1 MKDFLFWFSRTAFGK
16 WWCEGNIH
24 PDYVADRFG
33 DLVIVAVVVVFVLV
47 VCFSKKVRNAFFP
60 K

>member
-24 PDYVADRFG
+24 PDIVSERFG
-33 DLVIVAVVVVFVLV
+33 DLVLVSVVLTFILV
-47 VCFSKKVRNAFFP
+47 VCFSKKVRNIFFP
-60 K
+60 A

>member
-1 MKDFLFWFSRTAFGK
+1 MNEFLLWFSRTAFGK

-24 PDYVADRFG
+24 PDVVGERFC
-33 DLVIVAVVVVFVLV
+33 DLVLISIGIIFILTI
-47 VCFSKKVRNAFFP
+47 CFSKKVRETFFP